1 MGWLRGGE
9 KKKPRNERDDRQV
22 IAPVQALVSSLSF
35 ALDLRGDLQHPLCLS
50 GSSLFT
56 SYSGFY
62 ECKADQLISVH
73 SPHLALLF
81 LGLFQRENPYLSSA

>member
-22 IAPVQALVSSLSF
+22 IAHVQALISSPSF
-35 ALDLRGDLQHPLCLS
+35 ALDFLGDLQHPLCLS
-50 GSSLFT
+50 GSPLFT

-62 ECKADQLISVH
+62 ESKAGQPISVH

-81 LGLFQRENPYLSSA
+81 LGLFQRENSYLGSV